1 MKKKKNYHKRISQKD
16 NLGTDFSINQP
27 LNNKFHIKF
36 FNTYRNQQSEE
47 KPYKHLKR
55 KIYEKDNMKNFYSD
69 NFNTNKLNENDK
81 NLIKVNVRNKLYNK
95 IQLKKRFIP
104 KDNDDVFTMNPIKTE
119 HNYQTCRPL
128 SEMNS
133 SFERIFNPS
142 NTLKENFPIKNISF
156 KKRNNKA
163 YTDSI
168 TDIFQNNV
176 NANSKV
182 QNISNK
188 PNNGNFNSLSE
199 AAKKNLGERYYFNS
213 NYSQF

>member
-1 MKKKKNYHKRISQKD
+1 MSKFSKNKNNYPNFTLDSYKQTNKIAKEIKSKLKLNIDPIIQNYDKYKPKNSKSNILSEEYHKKMSEKKEKIRIKRIPQKD

-95 IQLKKRFIP
+95 I
-104 KDNDDVFTMNPIKTE
+104 
-119 HNYQTCRPL
+119 
-128 SEMNS
+128 
-133 SFERIFNPS
+133 
-142 NTLKENFPIKNISF
+142 
-156 KKRNNKA
+156 
-163 YTDSI
+163 
-168 TDIFQNNV
+168 
-176 NANSKV
+176 
-182 QNISNK
+182 
-188 PNNGNFNSLSE
+188 
-199 AAKKNLGERYYFNS
+199 
-213 NYSQF
+213 